1 MPVQIVPTYE
11 HGDVRHDFA
20 VDNEAEVAA
29 AMERFNDL
37 VHNQK
42 RTAVALGKDGGQ
54 SRVVRKFDPTV
65 ESTIFLTPL
74 KGG

>member
-11 HGDVRHDFA
+11 DGDVRHEFA
-20 VDNEAEVAA
+20 IDNEAEVQK

-37 VHNQK
+37 VRNQK
-42 RTAVALGKDGGQ
+42 RTAVALGQDGVG
-54 SRVVRKFDPTV
+54 SRVIREFDPTV

-74 KGG
+74 RGG